1 MIKLREIRQ
10 ARGLTM
16 KELGEAIGVTESAIG
31 LYENGRRKPN
41 YEKLRLIA
49 QVLNCSID
57 DLVVG
62 ETEHA
67 SFALALRRLRK
78 ERGLSVQQFA
88 SDFSSFLGS
97 DVTVSSVRRW
107 ESGETKLSESGMRKV
122 AEFFGRPLE
131 EMLAKVEPTDELPEV
146 RMIGR
151 ASQKMTPEQRQDMV
165 RVLKI
170 MFPDAFRGEGTT

>member
-1 MIKLREIRQ
+1 MIRLREIRQ

-31 LYENGRRKPN
+31 LYENGRRKPDYN
-41 YEKLRLIA
+41 KLSQIA

-67 SFALALRRLRK
+67 GFALALRRLRK

-88 SDFSSFLGS
+88 VSLGNFLGS
-97 DVTVSSVRRW
+97 TVTTTSVRRW
-107 ESGETKLSESGMRKV
+107 ESGETKLSESGMRSV
-122 AEFFGRPLE
+122 AEFFGVPLE
-131 EMLAKVEPTDELPEV
+131 DMLTKEEPAEDPPEV

-151 ASQKMTPEQRQDMV
+151 ASKRMTPEQRQDML

-170 MFPDAFRGEGTT
+170 MFPEAFKED